1 MKYTGFTFFVLIS
14 IGYIW
19 NGKDVFL
26 RKDWVKFGLH
36 FIGVAIAITI
46 VGFIIKGSLAVFPEF
61 SRSTARFILVGFS
74 LSSIMVLGLKYLV
87 VMMCAIF
94 ARIMKSHQ
102 ANNQKNYNDLSD
114 FTSGISLP
122 MLNFVKLLLSA
133 VGVMIFYGIWL
144 TQP

>member
-1 MKYTGFTFFVLIS
+1 MKYVNFLFFVLIS

-19 NGKDVFL
+19 NGKNVFL

-46 VGFIIKGSLAVFPEF
+46 VGFIIKGSLAVFPGF

-74 LSSIMVLGLKYLV
+74 LSSVMVLVLKYLV

-94 ARIMKSHQ
+94 ARIMKFHQ
-102 ANNQKNYNDLSD
+102 VNNQKNYNDLSD

-133 VGVMIFYGIWL
+133 VGVIIFYGIWL